1 LFLFEEVAC
10 MVTKKQLSAA
20 EKRRRQRQAEA
31 AEDAAD
37 VAIYDE
43 RMAELKDAELLSP
56 EASMAIL
63 RGQKH
68 IAD

>member
-1 LFLFEEVAC
+1 
-10 MVTKKQLSAA
+10 MVTRKQLEEM

-37 VAIYDE
+37 VAIYDA
-43 RMAELKDAELLSP
+43 RKAELKNTKLLSP

-63 RGQKH
+63 RGQVH
-68 IAD
+68 S

>member
-1 LFLFEEVAC
+1 